1 MSAKCHLKVSY
12 APFPKKKKKKKKKR
26 ESVGLTFNDSRIGSA
41 TLSND
46 ETDKLPMIHMNT

>member
-46 ETDKLPMIHMNT
+46 ETNKLPMIHMNT